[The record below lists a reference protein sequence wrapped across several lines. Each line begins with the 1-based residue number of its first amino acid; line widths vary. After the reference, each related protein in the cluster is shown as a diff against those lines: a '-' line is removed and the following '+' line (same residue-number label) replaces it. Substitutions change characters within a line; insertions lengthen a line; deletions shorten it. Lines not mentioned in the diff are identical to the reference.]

1 MQEKCN
7 QGVKLVGLSG
17 DMDRLVQNWTGR
29 HADGL
34 RQAMRMT
41 NESFAEHLGV
51 SVRTVAYW
59 RQRPDMVP
67 KQLFQEVLDTA
78 LIRTPQ
84 RAKDHFWE
92 LAGAGGPS
100 STPSQ
105 LAERLLASE
114 DAASLTDWLT
124 ATSVSDEAVAGL
136 DQAVARLTEAH
147 SQAAPAIVLAEAR
160 QVQASTQSLLRA
172 GRIRHRQA
180 RELLRINGNLLAHI
194 SLLLSDL
201 GDSQTGEEYGN
212 ASRVYLHE
220 AGASEATAWYVLAKI
235 ARWRRQY
242 AVAADLA
249 RSGLEHSASGPM
261 RVQLACYE
269 ANAAALAGDTSRA
282 LSAMRL
288 AEETWAVQPPSQ
300 MTPSPWSFPDERM
313 TIFRVSVALGTG
325 DPGLALTAATTWNPA
340 LAAPGPHVTAA
351 WAQIR
356 AAAAIARIRTGA
368 LDGAA
373 EEVSPVLELPA
384 QFRIAT
390 VTGWLD
396 DLRRRLGGYQYLGS
410 PLAASLQEQIRQFTT
425 EAVSERSEG
434 T

>member
-1 MQEKCN
+1 
-7 QGVKLVGLSG
+7 
-17 DMDRLVQNWTGR
+17 MDRLVQNWTGR

-51 SVRTVAYW
+51 AVRTVAYW
-59 RQRPDMVP
+59 RHRPDMIP
-67 KQLFQEVLDTA
+67 SQTLQEVLDAA
-78 LIRTPQ
+78 LT
-84 RAKDHFWE
+84 RAPDRARDHFWE
-92 LAGAGGPS
+92 LAGAGGQAAA
-100 STPSQ
+100 T
-105 LAERLLASE
+105 LGVADGLLQSE

-124 ATSVSDEAVAGL
+124 ATAVSDEAITGL
-136 DQAVARLTEAH
+136 DQAAAQLAEAH
-147 SQAAPAIVLAEAR
+147 TQAAPAVVLAEAR
-160 QVQASTQSLLRA
+160 QIQGSTQAMLRA
-172 GRIRHRQA
+172 GRIRHGQV

-201 GDSQTGEEYGN
+201 GDSRTGEEYGN
-212 ASRVYLHE
+212 ASRAYLHE

-235 ARWRRQY
+235 ARWRHQY
-242 AVAADLA
+242 SVAADLA
-249 RSGLEHSASGPM
+249 RSGLQHGARDPM

-269 ANAAALAGDTSRA
+269 ANTASLAGDTSRA
-282 LSAMRL
+282 LNAMRL
-288 AEETWAVQPPSQ
+288 AEETWAVLPPGQ

-313 TIFRVSVALGTG
+313 TIFRVSVALATG
-325 DPGLALTAATTWNPA
+325 DPELALTAAATWSPA
-340 LAAPGPHVTAA
+340 EAAPGPHVTAA

-356 AAAAIARIRTGA
+356 AAAAIARIRTGE

-373 EEVSPVLELPA
+373 EEVAPVLSLPP

-396 DLRRRLGGYQYLGS
+396 DLRRRLNGYQYLGS
-410 PLAASLQEQIRQFTT
+410 PLAVSLRDQILQFTT
-425 EAVSERSEG
+425 EAVAERRPEG

>member
-1 MQEKCN
+1 MQGKCN
-7 QGVKLVGLSG
+7 QGIKLALFSG

-29 HADGL
+29 RADAL
-34 RQAMRMT
+34 RHAMRMT
-41 NESFAEHLGV
+41 NESFAAHLGV
-51 SVRTVAYW
+51 AVRTVAYW
-59 RQRPDMVP
+59 RHRPDMVP
-67 KQLFQEVLDTA
+67 VPAMQEILDTA
-78 LIRTPQ
+78 LVRAPQ

-92 LAGAGGPS
+92 LAGAGGPAS
-100 STPSQ
+100 ASVGV
-105 LAERLLASE
+105 ADGLLRSE

-124 ATSVSDEAVAGL
+124 ATAVSDEAITGL
-136 DQAVARLTEAH
+136 DQAAARLAEAH
-147 SQAAPAIVLAEAR
+147 SQAAPAVVLAEAR

-172 GRIRHRQA
+172 GQIRHRQT

-201 GDSQTGEEYGN
+201 GDDRAGEDYGT
-212 ASRVYLHE
+212 ASRAYLHE
-220 AGASEATAWYVLAKI
+220 AGASEATACYVLAKI
-235 ARWRRQY
+235 ARWRHQY
-242 AVAADLA
+242 TVAADLA
-249 RSGLEHSASGPM
+249 RSGLEHSARDPM

-269 ANAAALAGDTSRA
+269 ANTAALAGDTSRA
-282 LSAMRL
+282 LNAMRQ
-288 AEETWAVQPPSQ
+288 AEETYASLPPGQ

-325 DPGLALTAATTWNPA
+325 DPDLALTAAATWNPA
-340 LAAPGPHVTAA
+340 LTSSRPHVTAA

-373 EEVSPVLELPA
+373 EEIAPVLTLPP

-396 DLRRRLGGYQYLGS
+396 DLRRRLGGYQYLSS
-410 PLAASLQEQIRQFTT
+410 PLAASMQEQIRQFTT
-425 EAVSERSEG
+425 DAVAERPEG